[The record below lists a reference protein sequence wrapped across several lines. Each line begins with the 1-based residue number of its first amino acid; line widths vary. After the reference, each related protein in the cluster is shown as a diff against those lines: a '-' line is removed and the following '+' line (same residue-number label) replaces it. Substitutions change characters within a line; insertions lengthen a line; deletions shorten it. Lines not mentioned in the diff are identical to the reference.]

1 MKKFDK
7 DEKYKRKAN
16 RFVNENS
23 KFTKIIK
30 TIDCN
35 EIGKTCLKDLKNY
48 EITKEIKLKEYNN
61 LKQNS
66 TEFLTTYFHL
76 KKKKKE
82 EMKKINNAINPF
94 FDLINEY
101 VQRGYKLPD
110 LTSERKNIFRR
121 SLLIEAPKYY
131 KEYFEINKLST
142 KEINE
147 LNFLQRFKKNINI
160 MLDIKNNLKK
170 NDKSKTIDTDNESNN
185 LNEFVEILNKIQTKN
200 VPSNPVEKKIQE
212 EEEENKEKERNELT
226 AYNSFIKNL
235 INSVEKDHIK
245 QKINLNKAGF
255 LFPASTQA
263 KRQIKIK
270 FGLSPNKKSNDSPK
284 NDNNNNTSFFNPLHS
299 SVNVRNSLKKKI
311 NIKNRNSYMSVKK
324 QKNNRHSL
332 PLLNGYNTINLTT
345 STTLNEQTINSISN
359 SLGEPN
365 GEINDFLKVIS
376 KTKRRLLDYDSENIR
391 RIILSHHLNDNEGK
405 KIIDKLNKLDKKIM
419 GLDKEL
425 IKALEKNK
433 SDN

>member
-1 MKKFDK
+1 
-7 DEKYKRKAN
+7 
-16 RFVNENS
+16 
-23 KFTKIIK
+23 
-30 TIDCN
+30 
-35 EIGKTCLKDLKNY
+35 
-48 EITKEIKLKEYNN
+48 
-61 LKQNS
+61 
-66 TEFLTTYFHL
+66 
-76 KKKKKE
+76 
-82 EMKKINNAINPF
+82 MKKINNAINPF

-200 VPSNPVEKKIQE
+200 VPSIPVEKKIQE

-311 NIKNRNSYMSVKK
+311 NIKNINSYMSVKK

-376 KTKRRLLDYDSENIR
+376 KTKRRLLDYDSENI
-391 RIILSHHLNDNEGK
+391 IQYFGECLK
-405 KIIDKLNKLDKKIM
+405 F
-419 GLDKEL
+419 
-425 IKALEKNK
+425 IKGEEKVFVHCAAGESRSATIVIAYLMWKNK
-433 SDN
+433 MVFDKAYDFVRQKRPRIYPNFGFRQQLQMFEKLLLENGFNISNIYFVTSVSIIF